1 MSERCAAVI
10 RWSAL
15 VSGSYINEERKKNRR
30 NKMIEKTV
38 SVRIPR
44 ELDEDIKWVM
54 HAEGIDS
61 SSVIRKIIDLGI
73 KEWKRERALELL
85 RRGNVTIMKAASLAG
100 VSIYEM
106 LKLVK
111 ERDIAWVAFDED
123 DIK

>member
-1 MSERCAAVI
+1 
-10 RWSAL
+10 
-15 VSGSYINEERKKNRR
+15 
-30 NKMIEKTV
+30 MIEKTV

-61 SSVIRKIIDLGI
+61 SSVVRKIIDLGI